1 MTSAPAEGRW
11 GRDPEVRKLEGPQHR
26 PPAEMPRDLEGMT
39 ALRSGSSGV
48 PAAEVLAQSAA
59 PPRER
64 TVVEGNLVEHPI
76 WKLTNRQARPKRLM
90 IDKETGKVLLD
101 PETRRPREYVDPD
114 DYTQVFELGPNPADP
129 QKRRQLVI
137 KADVHAGFPTVH
149 AFRVLV
155 VIVER
160 AHALGYASQKV
171 PITPTHVA
179 NGLGFADPSGAHFT
193 AIYNS
198 LDALENVQLSYVD
211 SYYDVTAKAVH
222 PGRRTERL
230 VKKCVFKLRPARRA
244 ICSAPPATRQHPPE
258 QLEPE
263 DYVELGDG
271 LWASLTSGYRFAV
284 DRPYLNSL
292 PTETA
297 QRLYSYLAKKDYKSR
312 FYEERVVNI
321 GRRLGLAKTS
331 PSDIRA
337 SLEPACEVLL
347 RPIGAGRKAFL
358 RSFTFEGAR
367 ALMKLVVETNREQD
381 VDDACAVAARGRQVV
396 EELRR
401 RLIHR
406 R

>member
-1 MTSAPAEGRW
+1 VLICPAGQELRLIGIYHQGRRRIYGRACPPREPSAAVSPG
-11 GRDPEVRKLEGPQHR
+11 Q
-26 PPAEMPRDLEGMT
+26 
-39 ALRSGSSGV
+39 
-48 PAAEVLAQSAA
+48 A
-59 PPRER
+59 PPR
-64 TVVEGNLVEHPI
+64 V
-76 WKLTNRQARPKRLM
+76 
-90 IDKETGKVLLD
+90 
-101 PETRRPREYVDPD
+101 
-114 DYTQVFELGPNPADP
+114 
-129 QKRRQLVI
+129 
-137 KADVHAGFPTVH
+137 
-149 AFRVLV
+149 
-155 VIVER
+155 
-160 AHALGYASQKV
+160 
-171 PITPTHVA
+171 
-179 NGLGFADPSGAHFT
+179 
-193 AIYNS
+193 
-198 LDALENVQLSYVD
+198 
-211 SYYDVTAKAVH
+211 
-222 PGRRTERL
+222 
-230 VKKCVFKLRPARRA
+230 
-244 ICSAPPATRQHPPE
+244 E

-271 LWASLTSGYRFAV
+271 LWSSLTSGYRFAV

-358 RSFTFEGAR
+358 RSFAFEGAR
-367 ALMKLVVETNREQD
+367 AHMKLVVETNREQD

-401 RLIHR
+401 RLNNR

>member
-1 MTSAPAEGRW
+1 MTAARLDPAGS
-11 GRDPEVRKLEGPQHR
+11 
-26 PPAEMPRDLEGMT
+26 PPA
-39 ALRSGSSGV
+39 ALFT
-48 PAAEVLAQSAA
+48 QIAA

-90 IDKETGKVLLD
+90 VDKETGKVLVD
-101 PETRRPREYVDPD
+101 PETRKPREYFDPD
-114 DYTQVFELGPNPADP
+114 DYTQAFDLGPDP
-129 QKRRQLVI
+129 TDSQKRRQLVI

-160 AHALGYASQKV
+160 AHALGYASPKV
-171 PITPTHVA
+171 PITPTYIAH
-179 NGLGFADPSGAHFT
+179 GLGIDIPSGAHFT

-198 LDALENVQLSYVD
+198 LDALENVQLSYLH

-230 VKKCVFKLRPARRA
+230 VKKSVFKLRLSRRA
-244 ICSAPPATRQHPPE
+244 TCSAPPATQQPAE

-271 LWASLTSGYRFAV
+271 LWTSLTSGYRFAV

-297 QRLYSYLAKKDYKSR
+297 QRLYGYLAKKDYKSR

-331 PSDIRA
+331 PSDIRS
-337 SLEPACEVLL
+337 SLEPACQVLL
-347 RPIGAGRKAFL
+347 QPLGTGRKAFL
-358 RSFTFEGAR
+358 RCFTFEGKR
-367 ALMKLVVETNREQD
+367 GQMKLVVETNREQD
-381 VDDACAVAARGRQVV
+381 VDDTRALAERGRQVID
-396 EELRR
+396 EIRR
-401 RLIHR
+401 RVVAAR